1 LFELIE
7 SWIRLRYALVTPV
20 LRTEGLPPQRFKCRP
35 EVKDESAVVETKRR
49 IDVLS
54 DFVADVIRGAREF
67 QREVFDQVH
76 MFLIVR

>member
-1 LFELIE
+1 
-7 SWIRLRYALVTPV
+7 
-20 LRTEGLPPQRFKCRP
+20 
-35 EVKDESAVVETKRR
+35 VKDESAVVETKRR